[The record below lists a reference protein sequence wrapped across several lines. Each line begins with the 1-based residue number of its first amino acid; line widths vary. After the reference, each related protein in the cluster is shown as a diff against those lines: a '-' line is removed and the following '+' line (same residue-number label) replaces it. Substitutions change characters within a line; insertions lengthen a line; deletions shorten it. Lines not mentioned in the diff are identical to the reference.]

1 MAKRNPPT
9 RSARSSADVAPV
21 VERLTRMV
29 LNQLTLIERVQNELV
44 AMPNALDAA
53 QYAGAMV
60 KLQSG
65 LSAMILPWL
74 KASQLSP
81 PDEETEGGALIDV
94 IRSAQAD
101 EEQELARLR
110 DEERARI
117 ANETLEGGRQAA
129 SETVG

>member
-1 MAKRNPPT
+1 
-9 RSARSSADVAPV
+9 
-21 VERLTRMV
+21 MV